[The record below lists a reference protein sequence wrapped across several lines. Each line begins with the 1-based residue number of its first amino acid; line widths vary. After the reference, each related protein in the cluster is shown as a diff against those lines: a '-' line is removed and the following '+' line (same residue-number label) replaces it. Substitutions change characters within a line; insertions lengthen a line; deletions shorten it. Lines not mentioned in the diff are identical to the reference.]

1 MFKGVGLIFRKE
13 MWTAFR
19 ERRTFFFLIF
29 FPLLVW
35 PVFTVLPMLFVGGQE
50 RQAQEKPSPVVLVT
64 PFAVPELE
72 EMLRTSE
79 RVTLVNVPDPSSAVS
94 EKKASCVIYVDS
106 ISQDSM
112 VLYTRIF
119 FDATQ
124 TKSRVAAD
132 KVELILSAY
141 EQEQVRE
148 RLSSQGVDERLLT
161 AVSSVRE
168 NAVNPQ
174 QMFGFYTG
182 FVIGMFI
189 VMGALMGASSIVVDS
204 TAGEKERKT
213 LELLLTAPIP
223 RSSIMF
229 GKYLAGV
236 TFAFISPIL
245 TALGMSLAA
254 SFVIPLISQGGSG
267 LALTGMLSAGKIL
280 AILLIILLLAA
291 FIVALLMAIAVRTRS
306 TKQAGTYL
314 APLNIIMVIPIIFM
328 QIIPAVPP
336 AWMFFI
342 PFLNV
347 MLVLRGML
355 MNTLP
360 ASAILYTLASMFVF
374 LMLALRFAA
383 RAFGSEKVL
392 LR

>member
-1 MFKGVGLIFRKE
+1 MLKGAGLIYRKE

-19 ERRTFFFLIF
+19 ERRTFFFLIL

-35 PVFTVLPMLFVGGQE
+35 PLFTVLPMLFVGGQE

-64 PFAVPELE
+64 PFEVPELE
-72 EMLRTSE
+72 ERFKTSE
-79 RVTLVNVPDPSSAVS
+79 RVVLVDVTDPSSAVS
-94 EKKASCVIYVDS
+94 EKKASCVVYVDS

-112 VLYTRIF
+112 IVYTRIF

-132 KVELILSAY
+132 KVELLLSAY
-141 EQEQVRE
+141 EQEQVRK

-161 AVSSVRE
+161 AVSTIRE

-182 FVIGMFI
+182 FIIGMFI
-189 VMGALMGASSIVVDS
+189 VMGTLMGASSIVIDS

-236 TFAFISPIL
+236 TFAFITQSCRDAFCGKDISHTSHNTP
-245 TALGMSLAA
+245 LGRIHRGA
-254 SFVIPLISQGGSG
+254 SHGYSGQDPLD
-267 LALTGMLSAGKIL
+267 
-280 AILLIILLLAA
+280 
-291 FIVALLMAIAVRTRS
+291 
-306 TKQAGTYL
+306 
-314 APLNIIMVIPIIFM
+314 
-328 QIIPAVPP
+328 
-336 AWMFFI
+336 
-342 PFLNV
+342 
-347 MLVLRGML
+347 
-355 MNTLP
+355 
-360 ASAILYTLASMFVF
+360 
-374 LMLALRFAA
+374 
-383 RAFGSEKVL
+383 
-392 LR
+392 

>member
-1 MFKGVGLIFRKE
+1 MFRGAGLIYRKE

-19 ERRTFFFLIF
+19 EKRTFFFLIL

-35 PVFTVLPMLFVGGQE
+35 PLFTVLPMLFVGGRE
-50 RQAQEKPSPVVLVT
+50 KKAQEKPSPVVLIT
-64 PFAVPELE
+64 PYEMPELRE
-72 EMLRTSE
+72 SFA
-79 RVTLVNVPDPSSAVS
+79 SS
-94 EKKASCVIYVDS
+94 EKIELVEVDDPTSAISDDEASCVVYADS
-106 ISQDSM
+106 VSADSM
-112 VLYTRIF
+112 ILYTRIF
-119 FDATQ
+119 FDATK
-124 TKSRVAAD
+124 TESKVAAD
-132 KVELILSAY
+132 KVELILSTY
-141 EQEQVRE
+141 GQKVVKE
-148 RLSSQGVDERLLT
+148 RLSDQGIDERLLN
-161 AVSSVRE
+161 AVSVIRE

-182 FVIGMFI
+182 FIIGMFI
-189 VMGALMGASSIVVDS
+189 VMGSLMGASSIVIDS

-223 RSSIMF
+223 RSAIMF
-229 GKYLAGV
+229 GKYLAGL

-254 SFVIPLISQGGSG
+254 AFVVPLISSAGSG
-267 LALTGMLSAGKIL
+267 LNLTGMLSAGKIG

-306 TKQAGTYL
+306 TKQAGAYM
-314 APLNIIMVIPIIFM
+314 APLNIIMVIPIMFM

-336 AWMFFI
+336 TWMFAV

-360 ASAILYTLASMFVF
+360 PTAIIFTLASMFVF
-374 LMLALRFAA
+374 LMLAMRFAA
-383 RAFGSEKVL
+383 RGFGSEKVL
-392 LR
+392 LN